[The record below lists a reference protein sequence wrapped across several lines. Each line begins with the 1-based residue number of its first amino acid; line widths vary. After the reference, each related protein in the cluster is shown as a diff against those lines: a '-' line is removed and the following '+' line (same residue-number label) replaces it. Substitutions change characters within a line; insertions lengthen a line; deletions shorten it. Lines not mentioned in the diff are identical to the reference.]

1 MSNKQVGSL
10 IAAGIIAVVVGVV
23 IYLACGICD
32 AQEKIVVQPLWG
44 KVRVQTDPGPYWKGF
59 AKTWAYPRNIEF
71 RYNDDPADGVKEKES
86 TRVTFNDGGTA
97 QISTYIRLQLP
108 ITDDDM
114 IAFHQQFGASNDN
127 IKASIKS
134 FMIDCLKSSAPL
146 MSASE
151 NQSARKSEYRQTVL
165 DQLSHGLYQMAVEEE
180 KKKDLTDET
189 GQEITIFKT
198 SVVRDTEGRPII
210 TTKSPI
216 TDKFKME
223 VTQFSV
229 TGTEYDDATKLQ
241 FAAKKEAFLGAE
253 QAKAERSKE
262 VQERLMI
269 VEKGLREKAE
279 AEAAAN
285 VLMATAV
292 IAAEQKANVALQTKI
307 EAETVAAQALSVAE
321 IAKQEAQV
329 KLETAELDA
338 QAIVELAKAEQEKI
352 RLAGAVTELEQMQ
365 IDAQVQ
371 MANDVSKNLAQIRV
385 PAFIMNAGGGAGGEG
400 TGGTAAADDLM
411 KMLFNLTMMEKTGI
425 LDKAGTNAS
434 VVKRLVDRTAAPA
447 PAPAPGS

>member
-1 MSNKQVGSL
+1 MSNKQIVSL
-10 IAAGIIAVVVGVV
+10 IVAGILAIIVGFV

-71 RYNDDPADGVKEKES
+71 RYNDDPDDGEKAKES

-108 ITDDDM
+108 VEDDDM
-114 IAFHQQFGASNDN
+114 IAFHQQFGANEDN
-127 IKASIKS
+127 IKASVKS
-134 FMIDCLKSSAPL
+134 FMIDCLKSTAPL

-151 NQSARKSEYRQTVL
+151 NQSARKSEFRQTVL
-165 DQLSHGLYQMAVEEE
+165 NQLQNGLYEMAVEKEE
-180 KKKDLTDET
+180 MKDLTDET

-198 SVVRDTEGRPII
+198 SILRDADGRPII
-210 TTKSPI
+210 TAKSPL
-216 TDKFKME
+216 TEKFKME

-229 TGTEYDDATKLQ
+229 TGTEYDDETMLQ
-241 FAAKKEAFLGAE
+241 FAAKKKAFLGAE
-253 QAKAERSKE
+253 QAKAERGQQ

-285 VLMATAV
+285 VLKATAV
-292 IAAEQKANVALQTKI
+292 IAAEQKAEVALQTKI
-307 EAETVAAQALSVAE
+307 EAETVAEQALSVAE

-329 KLETAELDA
+329 KFETAAIDA
-338 QAIVELAKAEQEKI
+338 NAIIVLAKAEEEKI
-352 RLAGAVTELEQMQ
+352 RLAGAITELEQMT
-365 IDAQVQ
+365 IDAKVLMNEQ
-371 MANDVSKNLAQIRV
+371 MAKAIQEIKSPGVVML
-385 PAFIMNAGGGAGGEG
+385 GGANDGSDGGWTKTLVQLKMMKDIG
-400 TGGTAAADDLM
+400 FLDDLQ
-411 KMLFNLTMMEKTGI
+411 LPLTEGLTDRTYKRETSS
-425 LDKAGTNAS
+425 APAS
-434 VVKRLVDRTAAPA
+434 VE
-447 PAPAPGS
+447 